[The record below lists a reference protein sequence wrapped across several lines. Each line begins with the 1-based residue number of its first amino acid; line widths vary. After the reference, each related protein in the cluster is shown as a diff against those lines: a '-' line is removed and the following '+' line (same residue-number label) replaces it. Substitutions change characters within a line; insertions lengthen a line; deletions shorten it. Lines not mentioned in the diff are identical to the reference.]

1 MKPIIGA
8 ILILVGIVSLFKY
21 PNFGMSVPESIGV
34 LIGLVIIVVLGILLI
49 KSDKEYF
56 EKKENY
62 FKAHP
67 SQIPE
72 SLDVDKSKLR
82 IYRDNTIFRI
92 HTAESGA
99 IVLTKENSLSQE
111 DNKVAVYT
119 ISEIEGYGGTYWSY
133 SSTSLD
139 DCINFLE
146 TGKDCIE
153 KEWMDRSF
161 ASWWLF
167 ARVLYIDTD
176 TQKILIE
183 RIRQYKKNGLLEIA
197 YSKRFQADFTD
208 QSKYFADWLIKAG
221 YAGFNLSNDILNPNL
236 KPKKFLL
243 FISELNIEIYF
254 ELFNEPISS
263 CSISFKI
270 NKNETFQHLLDRIY
284 PWIAKEVKPHSYG
297 EEWMLIDLSSLSYL
311 EKRHNKT
318 RSLASLGFNE
328 TQKFICKKLTT
339 PNILPTT

>member
-1 MKPIIGA
+1 MKLTIGA

-21 PNFGMSVPESIGV
+21 PNFGRSVPESIGV
-34 LIGLVIIVVLGILLI
+34 LIVLVIILVLGILLI

-99 IVLTKENSLSQE
+99 IILTKENSRSQE
-111 DNKVAVYT
+111 DNKDDVYT
-119 ISEIEGYGGTYWSY
+119 ITEIEGYGGTYWSY

-153 KEWMDRSF
+153 KDWMDRSF

-167 ARVLYIDTD
+167 ARVVYIDKD
-176 TQKILIE
+176 TEKILIE

-197 YSKRFQADFTD
+197 YSKRYQADFTD

-221 YAGFNLSNDILNPNL
+221 YAGFNLTNDILFP
-236 KPKKFLL
+236 KPKKNLL

-270 NKNETFQHLLDRIY
+270 NKNETFQQLLDFIY
-284 PWIAKEVKPHSYG
+284 PCIAKEVKPHSYE
-297 EEWMLIDLSSLSYL
+297 EEWVLLDLSSLLYL
-311 EKRHNKT
+311 EKKHNET

-328 TQKFICKKLTT
+328 TQKFICKKITT